1 MLKSEVLTF
10 KSSYVIITIMLKIV
24 KRVKQFRHD
33 CNLAHYLKCN
43 PEKAQG
49 MTVKEVNDL
58 LGSFSDDSVMDKSN
72 YIGTKTGQYPKRTYE
87 TVLKSVKSENIN
99 GYEI

>member
-1 MLKSEVLTF
+1 MLN
-10 KSSYVIITIMLKIV
+10 IIKKL
-24 KRVKQFRHD
+24 KQFRHD
-33 CNLAHYLKCN
+33 CDLAHYLKCN

-58 LGSFSDDSVMDKSN
+58 LGSFSDNSVMDKSN
-72 YIGTKTGQYPKRTYE
+72 YIVSLKPNSIPKRTYE
-87 TVLKSVKSENIN
+87 TVLKSIKSENIN

>member
-1 MLKSEVLTF
+1 MLKSEGLTF
-10 KSSYVIITIMLKIV
+10 KSSYVIITIMLNIFK
-24 KRVKQFRHD
+24 KLKQFRHD
-33 CNLAHYLKCN
+33 CDLAHYLKCN

-58 LGSFSDDSVMDKSN
+58 LGSFSDNSVMDKSN
-72 YIGTKTGQYPKRTYE
+72 YIVSKTEQYSKRTYE
-87 TVLKSVKSENIN
+87 TVLKSIKSENIN